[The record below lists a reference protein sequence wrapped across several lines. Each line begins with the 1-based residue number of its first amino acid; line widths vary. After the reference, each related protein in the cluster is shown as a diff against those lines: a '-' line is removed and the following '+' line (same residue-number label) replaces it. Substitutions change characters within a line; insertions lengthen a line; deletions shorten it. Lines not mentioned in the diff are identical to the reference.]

1 MKIQKLF
8 TYTNNRQV
16 WRILITELN
25 SIVIE
30 ERDIIL
36 KKVFFS
42 CIDKMEG
49 RKIWHD
55 QKFVNQDF
63 WIGIETVYQ
72 DILLLHLFEKPDL
85 PKHKQIV
92 AVDLNS
98 GEVLWSNSD
107 LTFDSLS
114 DGKILAYVQKFESRK
129 FFELDFRTGEI
140 INSLGENLARINEIR
155 NDEKDN
161 LHELSHF
168 PSALLDG
175 DNYSELN
182 QVLLKVIGD
191 TKYAGQIEF
200 IEYENLFLFNYYEKN
215 HEASLTNRLCVLDRS
230 SQKILLREALNSS
243 SPAPVPDS
251 FFIHGDILY
260 FIKDKKELVAYLLKN

>member
-1 MKIQKLF
+1 M
-8 TYTNNRQV
+8 
-16 WRILITELN
+16 
-25 SIVIE
+25 
-30 ERDIIL
+30 L

-42 CIDKMEG
+42 SIDRYTGK
-49 RKIWHD
+49 KIWYD
-55 QKFVNQDF
+55 RKFMNEDF
-63 WIGIETVYQ
+63 WIGIETVYK
-72 DILLLHLFEKPDL
+72 DMLLLHLFEKPDL

-114 DGKILAYVQKFESRK
+114 DGKILAYVQKFESRE

-155 NDEKDN
+155 NAEKDN

-168 PSALLDG
+168 PSMLLQG
-175 DNYSELN
+175 NIISELN
-182 QVLLKVIGD
+182 QVVLKVIGD
-191 TKYAGQIEF
+191 TKYTGQIEF

-230 SQKILLREALNSS
+230 SQKILLRETLNSS

-260 FIKDKKELVAYLLKN
+260 FIKDKKELVAYSLKN